1 MQSQINPHFL
11 YNTLDSIN
19 WLAMA
24 NGQDEISEMVT
35 ALSDTFR
42 LSLKRTNS
50 AYIPVSQEIEY
61 LSSYLTLQKYRF
73 GGQLSYSFHI
83 QDEVNELYPLRFLL
97 QPVVENSIKHGI
109 RQLDNGG
116 TIDITMSIRNR
127 SNTVQMTDNTE
138 SKAEYLEIH
147 MINDGRQIDLGKM
160 KQLLEFDA
168 ATQTFLSFDQGSY
181 GLQNINRKI
190 KIVHGPDYGLKFSI
204 TKNQRTDCCI
214 MLPVIRTTPD
224 CSKAKR
230 CYKPKNNRAR
240 VLFIQQNDP
249 YSIIFIDLIV
259 YSFSILFFMRCF
271 PVFIK
276 SVLIYKKYKH
286 DV

>member
-1 MQSQINPHFL
+1 M
-11 YNTLDSIN
+11 
-19 WLAMA
+19 AMA

-83 QDEVNELYPLRFLL
+83 QDEVNELYLLRFLL

-147 MINDGRQIDLGKM
+147 MINDGCQIDLGKM

-181 GLQNINRKI
+181 GLQNINRRI

-214 MLPVIRTTPD
+214 MLPVIRTDTGLLQ
-224 CSKAKR
+224 S
-230 CYKPKNNRAR
+230 
-240 VLFIQQNDP
+240 
-249 YSIIFIDLIV
+249 
-259 YSFSILFFMRCF
+259 
-271 PVFIK
+271 
-276 SVLIYKKYKH
+276 
-286 DV
+286 